1 MIQIDL
7 DKILHQRI
15 IDKCI
20 PLYQEGQFSQ
30 AANESMKQVEL
41 AVKEK
46 AGIREKLYGT
56 NLVKQ
61 LFGSGRS
68 IKLICPLEMDLQE
81 QCESLFKGAFSYYR
95 NYAAHD
101 GSRINEI
108 ICIRIMVLASELL
121 DIIGASN
128 ISFKEIGGVK
138 GLIKKGVFDDEL
150 QISDLLSFLSS
161 QVFPH
166 DIFDGMWEILAEMGY
181 TERQFQALFDL
192 ELMEYKFEIKD
203 HSITGEPADYDTFGW
218 FELTSIGQEALDHI
232 QNSIK

>member
-7 DKILHQRI
+7 DNILHQRI
-15 IDKCI
+15 VDKCI
-20 PLYQEGQFSQ
+20 PLFQDGYFSQ
-30 AANESMKQVEL
+30 AAFESMKQVEL
-41 AVKEK
+41 AIKEK
-46 AGIREKLYGT
+46 TEIREKLFGKK
-56 NLVKQ
+56 LVNKI
-61 LFGSGRS
+61 FGSGKN
-68 IKLICPLEMDLQE
+68 IKLIVPFGAELQA
-81 QCESLFKGAFSYYR
+81 QAESLFEGAFSYYR
-95 NYAAHD
+95 NYTAHD
-101 GSRINEI
+101 GSKINET

-138 GLIKKGVFDDEL
+138 GLIKKGIFDDKL

-166 DIFDGMWEILAEMGY
+166 DIFDGMWENLAKIGY

-192 ELMEYKFEIKD
+192 ELIEYKFEIKD

-218 FELTSIGQEALDHI
+218 FKLTPIGQKALDRI